1 MTSLALF
8 RAAFLADSLSL
19 GPHWIYNQEKV
30 ARLYP
35 DGISALDSP
44 RSNYHPN
51 RGKGDFTHYGD
62 QMLFLAQ
69 SLAATSS
76 WSLPAFT
83 AVWQNKMTGFD
94 GYTDGASQTTLD
106 NLAKGSSNPA
116 SDSNDLA
123 GASRMVPVLALS
135 QTSLEQRVSAARE
148 QTALTHGN
156 GQVIDAA
163 EFFARVIDALQ
174 SGSDLPAAL
183 HLAAEA
189 PYQALPA
196 KEWLARA
203 TGALSDDDHLS
214 TASSFGLTCHI
225 PEAFPL
231 TLYYALRWHQQGA
244 PKDSSAFLS
253 SLSENALA
261 GGDTSARTI
270 LHGALL
276 AAAGC
281 ALPNELW
288 QSLSAYPV
296 LSAIE
301 ALLINPQPESR
312 KVAFAGAQGVSLDA
326 RLELPAGPPKAFALF
341 AHCFTCGKDS
351 HAASSISRALAARG
365 VATLRFDFTGLGN
378 SDGDF
383 GNTSFISNIEDLLAA
398 AAHLREHF
406 TAPAL
411 LIGHSLGGAAVL
423 AAAGKIP
430 EVTHVATLGA
440 PSDPGHVTH
449 LFAKDLPIIKKDGQ
463 AEVTLAGRK
472 FTIGERFLTDLSEH
486 NQQERIATLG
496 RNLLILHSPTD
507 SIVGIENAGR
517 IYSAARHP
525 KSFMALPEADHL
537 LTNQKEAEHAAELIA
552 VWARV

>member
-35 DGISALDSP
+35 NGISALDSP
-44 RSNYHPN
+44 RSTYHPN
-51 RGKGDFTHYGD
+51 RRKGDFTHYGD

-94 GYTDGASQTTLD
+94 GYLDGASQTTLD
-106 NLAKGSSNPA
+106 NLAKGSRNPA

-123 GASRMVPVLALS
+123 GASRMIPVLALS
-135 QTSLEQRVSAARE
+135 KSSLQQKITAARE
-148 QTALTHGN
+148 QTALTHGD

-163 EFFARVIDALQ
+163 EFFARAIDALHH
-174 SGSDLPAAL
+174 GSDLPTAL
-183 HLAAEA
+183 DLAADA

-196 KEWLARA
+196 KEWLAKA
-203 TGALSDDDHLS
+203 TQALSGDDHLAV
-214 TASSFGLTCHI
+214 ASRLGLTCHV

-231 TLYYALRWHQQGA
+231 TLYYLLRWHQQGA
-244 PKDSSAFLS
+244 SQNSSTFLS
-253 SLSENALA
+253 SLSEDALA

-270 LHGALL
+270 LHGAVL

-281 ALPNELW
+281 AVPDDLW
-288 QSLSAYPV
+288 QSLNAHST
-296 LSAIE
+296 LSALE
-301 ALLINPQPESR
+301 ALLIDPQPESR
-312 KVAFAGAQGVSLDA
+312 KVTFTGAQGAQLDA

-365 VATLRFDFTGLGN
+365 IATLRFDFTGLGN

-383 GNTSFISNIEDLLAA
+383 ANTSFISNIEDLLAA

-423 AAAGKIP
+423 AAAGQIP
-430 EVTHVATLGA
+430 EVTHLATLGA

-449 LFAKDLPIIKKDGQ
+449 LFEKNLPAIKKEGQ

-472 FTIGERFLTDLSEH
+472 FTIGERFLTDLNEH

-507 SIVGIENAGR
+507 AIVGIENAGR
-517 IYSAARHP
+517 IYSAAKHP
-525 KSFMALPEADHL
+525 KSFVALPDADHL
-537 LTNQKEAEHAAELIA
+537 LTDRREAQHAAELIA
-552 VWARV
+552 TWARV